1 MSSLT
6 FKKNTKSGICHIA
19 QCTNPTPGKT
29 KLCSTC
35 RSRKCRKADPVRYA
49 YNNLK
54 NHAEARGILFTIT
67 LPQFREFCRKV
78 KYIGFKGRSAES
90 YTIDRRHEDIGYHID
105 NIQVLTNSNNVK
117 KYFSY
122 DWRSKT
128 ALVWGGESV
137 VNTSDNPF

>member
-1 MSSLT
+1 MNTLT
-6 FKKNTKSGICHIA
+6 FKKNPKQGICHVA
-19 QCTNPTPGKT
+19 HCANRTTGKT
-29 KLCSTC
+29 TLCSTC
-35 RSRKCRKADPVRYA
+35 RSKKCRKADPVRYA

-78 KYIGFKGRSAES
+78 NYIGFKGRSAES
-90 YTIDRRHEDIGYHID
+90 YTIDRRHEDVGYHID

-122 DWRSKT
+122 DWRNKT
-128 ALVWGGESV
+128 AVMWGGE
-137 VNTSDNPF
+137 NGNRIQDNPF